1 MLRGILHAF
10 FGLNIHNIV
19 VYAREYDDFLASYF
33 DPFCGAGTYNG
44 EDDDEAMLSEDSCD
58 YGSPIV
64 AIDACLDILLERVK
78 SYEKRLEE
86 PAAGMV
92 ASREKG
98 ISGKPPPRLIRLARF
113 FFSDSKRAYV
123 DRLRSAVSERV
134 TGRWGGRRLDA
145 GGDSSSSLYAISHDV
160 CGADFVIEV
169 TLLCKDFLKLPYD
182 LGLLPAPLFSFVDPF
197 GMRVPF
203 DKVCRLL
210 SAYGSFLFLNLMV
223 EAINRWA
230 STRPDLIDAIY
241 GCAGWRDIFEEAGEG
256 PGGGGEERTA
266 WVNAKL
272 RRLAD
277 FYCERLQRACEGKR
291 TALFALRRGKTHPD
305 KGTIFYMVFA
315 CDGLTVLQQMKMSM
329 QRFVQRSPV
338 DSPEYLCYSD
348 FYHHRGMD
356 VGTGRKSTDEQE
368 ADVIYEHFK
377 GQCVRLGDIKA
388 FVLCKTPFPYHARA
402 MRALEKKGKVK
413 VEDFGE
419 RKGKEFKCKVPF
431 SEHSRQEGNHWLIT
445 FAPPAKHEGEM
456 KNMEAV
462 DEEEVK
468 GTDEKEE
475 ENEIKKEPEEEKEVS
490 CFSFSSGVTSA
501 PSSRSALALTSAA
514 APRPH
519 ASFKEEERKPPRMLQ
534 PSVAAQF
541 PERKKNDTKMLG
553 FRR

>member
-78 SYEKRLEE
+78 SYQKRLEE
-86 PAAGMV
+86 PSGMV
-92 ASREKG
+92 ARRGEGVSR
-98 ISGKPPPRLIRLARF
+98 INLARF

-123 DRLRSAVSERV
+123 DRLRRAVSERV
-134 TGRWGGRRLDA
+134 TGRWGGRRQDA
-145 GGDSSSSLYAISHDV
+145 GGDISSFLYAIRHDV

-197 GMRVPF
+197 MRVPF

-210 SAYGSFLFLNLMV
+210 SDYGSFLFLNLMV

-241 GCAGWRDIFEEAGEG
+241 GCDGWRDIFEEAGEG

-356 VGTGRKSTDEQE
+356 VGTGRMSTDEQE

-445 FAPPAKHEGEM
+445 FAPPAKHEDEM
-456 KNMEAV
+456 KNTEAV

-468 GTDEKEE
+468 GTASKKE

-501 PSSRSALALTSAA
+501 PSSRSAPASTSAA
-514 APRPH
+514 ALRPH
-519 ASFKEEERKPPRMLQ
+519 ASSEEEERKPPRMLQ

-553 FRR
+553 FRQ